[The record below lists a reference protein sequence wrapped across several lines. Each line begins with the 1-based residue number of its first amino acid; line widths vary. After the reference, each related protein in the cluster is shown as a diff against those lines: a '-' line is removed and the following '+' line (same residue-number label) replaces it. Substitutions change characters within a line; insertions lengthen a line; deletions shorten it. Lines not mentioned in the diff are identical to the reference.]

1 MNTVRDIIVNLL
13 KNKIVFLKQARK
25 GANFHS
31 LCYSRNLIEL
41 KADEVVFLN
50 SVQPRKRR
58 GKGLE
63 FQYERVGSFVICCPH
78 ASIPPH
84 HFSSQATTETT
95 EAVNNDTTPVRAPS
109 PIVRPL
115 LPGTMRPLS
124 PTRGPHVP
132 VDPRDSQ
139 DLANKKKK
147 GLLSKG
153 KKLLK
158 KLSPVK

>member
-1 MNTVRDIIVNLL
+1 M
-13 KNKIVFLKQARK
+13 
-25 GANFHS
+25 
-31 LCYSRNLIEL
+31 
-41 KADEVVFLN
+41 
-50 SVQPRKRR
+50 
-58 GKGLE
+58 
-63 FQYERVGSFVICCPH
+63 
-78 ASIPPH
+78 PPH
-84 HFSSQATTETT
+84 LPIASSPQVTTETT
-95 EAVNNDTTPVRAPS
+95 DTINNDATPVRAPS

-132 VDPRDSQ
+132 LDPRDPQ

-158 KLSPVK
+158 RLSPVK

>member
-1 MNTVRDIIVNLL
+1 MNKVRDIFVNLL
-13 KNKIVFLKQARK
+13 KTKLFFWNRLERELIFILCVAQGIWSNLKQMKCFFKQRLAKETQRER
-25 GANFHS
+25 
-31 LCYSRNLIEL
+31 L
-41 KADEVVFLN
+41 
-50 SVQPRKRR
+50 SVSVWKSW
-58 GKGLE
+58 
-63 FQYERVGSFVICCPH
+63 FICNMLPH
-78 ASIPPH
+78 TSIPPH

-124 PTRGPHVP
+124 PTRGPHIP